1 MQHLSLGNDVL
12 QSDPMIT
19 IKNCVNQRRFKS
31 KTFKQISTKTRLSQR
46 KHTSSFVETGYDY
59 YNKSIIKTCKKNC
72 ALTPDNL
79 NAELPMQRLK
89 Y

>member
-19 IKNCVNQRRFKS
+19 IKKCVNQRRFKS

-46 KHTSSFVETGYDY
+46 
-59 YNKSIIKTCKKNC
+59 
-72 ALTPDNL
+72 
-79 NAELPMQRLK
+79 
-89 Y
+89 